1 MPDTSELSPAAR
13 SLGLPGL
20 LRVRAE
26 RVGDRTRIVDL
37 EGHPPLQA
45 MAAHELDPDVPD
57 LATLTLVSPT
67 GGILQGDR
75 LDLSIDVGPGA
86 RLAVG
91 TQSAVRVY
99 RTPSTEATAR
109 TTLLVAPDGWLE
121 HLPDPWLPYAGSRM
135 RATTRCV
142 VDVDGV
148 LLVSESVMAG
158 RLARGERFGL
168 DRFESLLLVERPDGT
183 LVARDCLRIDHDEPP
198 MAVGRFGDA
207 FVAGTL
213 LVVASGVDAELLRR
227 AVDPVWANGPG
238 SGVQV
243 GISGLADGAGAWLR
257 VLGPDAGSV
266 MRIIGVARAA
276 VRETLLGVATRPDRR
291 P

>member
-1 MPDTSELSPAAR
+1 MTTPRPRADPGPR
-13 SLGLPGL
+13 GLPGS

-26 RVGDRTRIVDL
+26 RVADRTRIMEL

-45 MAAHELDPDVPD
+45 MAAHDLDPEVPD

-75 LDLSIDVGPGA
+75 LDLAIDVGPGA
-86 RLAVG
+86 RLSVG

-99 RTPSTEATAR
+99 RTPSVEATAR
-109 TTLLVAPDGWLE
+109 TLLQVAPRGWLE
-121 HLPDPWLPYAGSRM
+121 HLPDPWLPYAGSRLS
-135 RATTRCV
+135 AVTRCV
-142 VDVDGV
+142 VDADAV

-168 DRFESLLLVERPDGT
+168 DRFESLLLIERPDGECI
-183 LVARDCLRIDHDEPP
+183 ARDVLRIDHTEPP
-198 MAVGRFGDA
+198 MAIGRFGDA

-213 LVVASGVDAELLRR
+213 MVVAAGVDAELLRR
-227 AVDPVWANGPG
+227 AVDPAWGDGPG
-238 SGVQV
+238 TQVHVGV
-243 GISGLADGAGAWLR
+243 SSLAGSAGAWLR
-257 VLGPDAGSV
+257 VLGPDARSV
-266 MRIIGVARAA
+266 MRIIGLARAA
-276 VRETLLGVATRPDRR
+276 VRESLLGVAPSPDRR